1 MLLLFAISA
10 GSQGSGSCP
19 SFTLKNETFAGY
31 ASGCQNNVALFNP
44 GIDFQ
49 ECVNVS
55 NIMQDSL
62 STKSGLA
69 NVKIGIVNITSQ
81 CSNYCLFKVPD
92 DVTGYLNDTGLNF
105 TNANCGDISIA
116 GLGSAAFYLALNT
129 VATLCCPASLI
140 FEKKLCFGLNLCVP
154 SPAPGPQPPSTSA
167 PTSPTASC
175 IASNQKAIVMSRGS
189 KLISD
194 LEVGEKVLTD
204 EGFQDYM
211 GNINKDCV
219 HKSCTLPTLTIH
231 TVDNIHVELTHGHL
245 IKTSNGFMNADKVTV
260 DSILI
265 TRYSKSKVASITN
278 GTSHV
283 LSPFTRSGTIVVND
297 AVLSCHATDHSHYLA
312 NLVYLPVRTGM
323 VNVNVYY
330 KILVNLYNKL
340 PLWAK
345 LYIKP
350 RLIFD

>member
-1 MLLLFAISA
+1 MLLLFATSA

-19 SFTLKNETFAGY
+19 SFTLNNKPFAGY
-31 ASGCQNNVALFNP
+31 ASECQNNVALFHP
-44 GIDFQ
+44 GMDFQ
-49 ECVNVS
+49 ECVDIS
-55 NIMQDSL
+55 NIMQESL

-69 NVKIGIVNITSQ
+69 DVKIGIVNITSQ

-92 DVTGYLNDTGLNF
+92 NVTGYLNDTGLNF
-105 TNANCGDISIA
+105 TNADCGDISVA

-129 VATLCCPASLI
+129 VAVACCPASLI

-154 SPAPGPQPPSTSA
+154 SPAPDPQPPSTSA
-167 PTSPTASC
+167 PTSPTPSC
-175 IASNQKAIVMSRGS
+175 IASNQKALVLNHGLKI
-189 KLISD
+189 ISD

-219 HKSCTLPTLTIH
+219 QKNCTLPTLTIH
-231 TVDNIHVELTHGHL
+231 AVDNIRVELTHGHL
-245 IKTSNGFMNADKVTV
+245 IKTSSGFLNADKLTI
-260 DSILI
+260 DSILV
-265 TRYSKSKVASITN
+265 TRYGKSKVASITN

-283 LSPFTRSGTIVVND
+283 LSPFTRSGTIIVND
-297 AVLSCHATDHSHYLA
+297 VVLSCHATDHSHYLA
-312 NLVYLPVRTGM
+312 NLVYLPVRAGM
-323 VNVNVYY
+323 VTVNVYY
-330 KILVNLYNKL
+330 KLLINIYGKL

-350 RLIFD
+350 RFIFD